1 MTNMLNSEK
10 RLKFY
15 MITVLVKKR
24 AFLFLKIE
32 FSNLAEKYD
41 PFLN

>member
-15 MITVLVKKR
+15 MIVKKR

-32 FSNLAEKYD
+32 FSNLVEKYD
-41 PFLN
+41 PLLN